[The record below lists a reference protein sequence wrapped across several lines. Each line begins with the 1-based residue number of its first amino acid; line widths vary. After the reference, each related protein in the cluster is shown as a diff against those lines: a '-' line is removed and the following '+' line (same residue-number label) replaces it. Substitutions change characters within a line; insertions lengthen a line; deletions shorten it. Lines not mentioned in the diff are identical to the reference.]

1 MDSEALSGAALHT
14 ERAFFYGRIPRT
26 YGRIPRTRRKR
37 PHPGILDAGQKI

>member
-26 YGRIPRTRRKR
+26 RRKR
-37 PHPGILDAGQKI
+37 PHPGSLDEKKKI